1 MNKYNAAALISRI
14 NDQAQKLITTE
25 LEAQGI
31 EGIVPSHGGVLMFL
45 YQKDGLSVT
54 ELAEAIGRTQPTVT
68 VLVNKL
74 EKLGYVKRVKS
85 QTDQRV
91 TLIALTSKGRELE
104 PIFRSV
110 SARLNEKLYGNL
122 SKDEGLELE
131 RLLDKI
137 THRF

>member
-137 THRF
+137 AHRF

>member
-14 NDQAQKLITTE
+14 NDQAQKLITME
-25 LEAQGI
+25 LEQQGI

-45 YQKDGLSVT
+45 YRKDGLSVT

-68 VLVNKL
+68 VLVHKL

-85 QTDQRV
+85 QSDQRV
-91 TLIALTSKGRELE
+91 TLIALTPKGRELE
-104 PIFRSV
+104 PVFRSV
-110 SARLNEKLYGNL
+110 SDRLNETLYGNL

>member
-1 MNKYNAAALISRI
+1 MNKFNAAALISRI
-14 NDQAQKLITTE
+14 NDQAQKLITNE
-25 LEAQGI
+25 LEQRGI

-74 EKLGYVKRVKS
+74 EKLGYVRRVKS

-91 TLIALTSKGRELE
+91 TLIALTSKGRALE
-104 PIFRSV
+104 PVFRAV
-110 SARLNEKLYGNL
+110 SDRLNETLYGNL
-122 SKDEGLELE
+122 SREEGLELE

-137 THRF
+137 AHRF

>member
-25 LEAQGI
+25 LEQQGI

-45 YQKDGLSVT
+45 YRQDGLSVT

-85 QTDQRV
+85 RSDQRV

-104 PIFRSV
+104 PVFRSV
-110 SARLNEKLYGNL
+110 SDRLNETLYGNL

>member
-1 MNKYNAAALISRI
+1 MNNYNAAALISRI

-31 EGIVPSHGGVLMFL
+31 EGIVSSHGGVLMFL

>member
-1 MNKYNAAALISRI
+1 MNTYNAAALISRI

-25 LEAQGI
+25 LEQQGI

-45 YQKDGLSVT
+45 YRQDGLSVT

-85 QTDQRV
+85 QADQRV
-91 TLIALTSKGRELE
+91 TLIALTPKGRELE
-104 PIFRSV
+104 PVFRSV
-110 SARLNEKLYGNL
+110 SDRLNEKLYGNI
-122 SKDEGLELE
+122 SQDEGLELE